1 MEKQEDKF
9 KKCVRCPDRTNTL
22 DEHDECYKHRICNES
37 FPCKICKNWSK
48 EHRSLIMKMI
58 EKSVQ
63 KTIKLNKLSQPV
75 CVDGLTD
82 FKDIS
87 PPVEAAVGASNDDTV
102 TENTP
107 DNSTCM
113 VDISAIVQEQVQL
126 QIQNLF
132 KKKLID
138 INANVLEVQPPE
150 KPSSKKRLMGL
161 HRHDL
166 VKCIHAPQWK
176 YHKGHLVLL
185 IQLSGFLLLIKW
197 QLVLN
202 IEPEASETHQERPSF
217 VSARLKP
224 DKNDKKSAIKLPLE
238 GTIIDMVKSV
248 EKEAISGHLKNRA
261 VRGRDDKAFMVKKD
275 DFNAFCSPPKL
286 DDNIEEG
293 LPIGHKGN
301 SFKSGVN
308 IPPFH
313 RELDNDFSSYGQF
326 CQGHFL
332 EPVSYGTMIS
342 AFLDEATCED
352 DRIEGRKALINCFR
366 SMADLSGRI
375 MANSVLS
382 RRKLFL
388 KNVNFISKSTEKKL
402 LKLPVF
408 GSQLFNGKYFD
419 TLHTSAENLRDAR
432 ETQNVYNNT
441 GSYSKNFNK
450 SRDDRTPVNDFNR
463 KRKGD
468 YSENSESGAKVARTN
483 TYSNKDNFRPGNFSR
498 KGNFFF
504 GKQLGAQR
512 VSSSKEIKF
521 KQKNLVQTVKILS
534 PQEPTIQLTLITDAS
549 ELGWGAH
556 LGTWQ
561 TSGIW
566 PKSYQLKHINW
577 LELKAVQLALQEA
590 VQIVKDMNILIR
602 SDNTTVISYINKQGG
617 THSPELCYLTW
628 DLYQWC
634 IQNKVT
640 IRAVHIP
647 GKINLLA
654 DALSRGKNLFKMT
667 EWTLNNMI
675 VNMIFQRLGTPSI
688 DLFATAQNK
697 KLAVYCSPVPD
708 IDIAAFQVDAL
719 TLTEFE
725 YNPEQEIEEDDQ
737 FVTMRAYFTP
747 LVIETMTKD
756 LKESVGNLRVR

>member
-9 KKCVRCPDRTNTL
+9 KKCVKCPDRMNTL

-48 EHRSLIMKMI
+48 EHRSLVMKMI

-87 PPVEAAVGASNDDTV
+87 PPVEAAVRASNDDTV

-138 INANVLEVQPPE
+138 INANVLEVQPPG
-150 KPSSKKRLMGL
+150 KPSSVTLQNQRPHFDKFKSYDDQMSLMTNVDQDQISYLDPEEKIDGSASP
-161 HRHDL
+161 RSSQMFTCTP
-166 VKCIHAPQWK
+166 VEVPEGAP
-176 YHKGHLVLL
+176 GASDP
-185 IQLSGFLLLIKW
+185 ISGFLLLIKW
-197 QLVLN
+197 Q
-202 IEPEASETHQERPSF
+202 R
-217 VSARLKP
+217 
-224 DKNDKKSAIKLPLE
+224 
-238 GTIIDMVKSV
+238 
-248 EKEAISGHLKNRA
+248 NRA

-313 RELDNDFSSYGQF
+313 RELDNDFR
-326 CQGHFL
+326 H
-332 EPVSYGTMIS
+332 
-342 AFLDEATCED
+342 EATCED

-498 KGNFFF
+498 KGNFFRKAA
-504 GKQLGAQR
+504 G
-512 VSSSKEIKF
+512 
-521 KQKNLVQTVKILS
+521 S
-534 PQEPTIQLTLITDAS
+534 PKGFPA
-549 ELGWGAH
+549 
-556 LGTWQ
+556 
-561 TSGIW
+561 
-566 PKSYQLKHINW
+566 PRK
-577 LELKAVQLALQEA
+577 
-590 VQIVKDMNILIR
+590 
-602 SDNTTVISYINKQGG
+602 
-617 THSPELCYLTW
+617 
-628 DLYQWC
+628 
-634 IQNKVT
+634 
-640 IRAVHIP
+640 
-647 GKINLLA
+647 
-654 DALSRGKNLFKMT
+654 
-667 EWTLNNMI
+667 
-675 VNMIFQRLGTPSI
+675 
-688 DLFATAQNK
+688 
-697 KLAVYCSPVPD
+697 
-708 IDIAAFQVDAL
+708 
-719 TLTEFE
+719 
-725 YNPEQEIEEDDQ
+725 
-737 FVTMRAYFTP
+737 
-747 LVIETMTKD
+747 
-756 LKESVGNLRVR
+756 

>member
-9 KKCVRCPDRTNTL
+9 KKCVKCPDRMNTL

-48 EHRSLIMKMI
+48 EHRSLVMKMI

-63 KTIKLNKLSQPV
+63 KAIKLNKLSQPV

-107 DNSTCM
+107 DNITCM

-138 INANVLEVQPPE
+138 INANVLDVQPPG
-150 KPSSKKRLMGL
+150 KPSSVTLQNQRPHFDKFKSYDDQMSLMTNVDQDQVSYLDPEEKIDGSASP
-161 HRHDL
+161 RSSQMYTCTP
-166 VKCIHAPQWK
+166 VEVPQGAPGASDPIEWISFINK
-176 YHKGHLVLL
+176 MAT
-185 IQLSGFLLLIKW
+185 
-197 QLVLN
+197 VLN
-202 IEPEASETHQERPSF
+202 IEPEASETHQEHPSF

-313 RELDNDFSSYGQF
+313 RELDNDFRRMDNSARALF
-326 CQGHFL
+326 RA
-332 EPVSYGTMIS
+332 VSYGTMIS

-402 LKLPVF
+402 LKLPVLAVN
-408 GSQLFNGKYFD
+408 LFNGKYFD

-498 KGNFFF
+498 KGNFFRKAA
-504 GKQLGAQR
+504 G
-512 VSSSKEIKF
+512 
-521 KQKNLVQTVKILS
+521 S
-534 PQEPTIQLTLITDAS
+534 PKGFPA
-549 ELGWGAH
+549 
-556 LGTWQ
+556 
-561 TSGIW
+561 
-566 PKSYQLKHINW
+566 PRK
-577 LELKAVQLALQEA
+577 
-590 VQIVKDMNILIR
+590 
-602 SDNTTVISYINKQGG
+602 
-617 THSPELCYLTW
+617 
-628 DLYQWC
+628 
-634 IQNKVT
+634 
-640 IRAVHIP
+640 
-647 GKINLLA
+647 
-654 DALSRGKNLFKMT
+654 
-667 EWTLNNMI
+667 
-675 VNMIFQRLGTPSI
+675 
-688 DLFATAQNK
+688 
-697 KLAVYCSPVPD
+697 
-708 IDIAAFQVDAL
+708 
-719 TLTEFE
+719 
-725 YNPEQEIEEDDQ
+725 
-737 FVTMRAYFTP
+737 
-747 LVIETMTKD
+747 
-756 LKESVGNLRVR
+756 

>member
-9 KKCVRCPDRTNTL
+9 KKCVKCPDRMNTL

-48 EHRSLIMKMI
+48 EHRSLVMKMI

-63 KTIKLNKLSQPV
+63 KAIKLNKLSQPV

-138 INANVLEVQPPE
+138 INANVLDVQPPG
-150 KPSSKKRLMGL
+150 KPSSVTLQNQRPHFDKFKSYDDQMSLMTNVDQDQVSYLDPEEKIDGSASP
-161 HRHDL
+161 RSSQMYTCTP
-166 VKCIHAPQWK
+166 VEVPQGAPGASDPIEWISFINK
-176 YHKGHLVLL
+176 MAT
-185 IQLSGFLLLIKW
+185 
-197 QLVLN
+197 VLN
-202 IEPEASETHQERPSF
+202 IEPEASETHQEHPSF

-275 DFNAFCSPPKL
+275 DFNAFCIPSKV

-293 LPIGHKGN
+293 LPIGHTGN

-313 RELDNDFSSYGQF
+313 RKLDNDFRRMDNSARA
-326 CQGHFL
+326 L
-332 EPVSYGTMIS
+332 VRAVSYGTMIY

-388 KNVNFISKSTEKKL
+388 KNVNFIT
-402 LKLPVF
+402 
-408 GSQLFNGKYFD
+408 
-419 TLHTSAENLRDAR
+419 ENLRDAR

-498 KGNFFF
+498 KGNFFRKAAGSPKEASKDSIARWIVNTVRYAYENADKDTLKTVRAHDTRRLSTSWALF
-504 GKQLGAQR
+504 CG
-512 VSSSKEIKF
+512 VSAEEI
-521 KQKNLVQTVKILS
+521 
-534 PQEPTIQLTLITDAS
+534 
-549 ELGWGAH
+549 
-556 LGTWQ
+556 
-561 TSGIW
+561 
-566 PKSYQLKHINW
+566 
-577 LELKAVQLALQEA
+577 LKAAHWTSETTFTSFYL
-590 VQIVKDMNILIR
+590 KD
-602 SDNTTVISYINKQGG
+602 
-617 THSPELCYLTW
+617 
-628 DLYQWC
+628 
-634 IQNKVT
+634 
-640 IRAVHIP
+640 
-647 GKINLLA
+647 
-654 DALSRGKNLFKMT
+654 
-667 EWTLNNMI
+667 
-675 VNMIFQRLGTPSI
+675 
-688 DLFATAQNK
+688 
-697 KLAVYCSPVPD
+697 VPD
-708 IDIAAFQVDAL
+708 HQSIFAKSAILDSFKRGRQ
-719 TLTEFE
+719 
-725 YNPEQEIEEDDQ
+725 
-737 FVTMRAYFTP
+737 
-747 LVIETMTKD
+747 K
-756 LKESVGNLRVR
+756 